1 MKKNEERKNS
11 QRQKK
16 QDLKASLER
25 PLSKSNSKNT
35 SQAQSK
41 RSSNKEQVF
50 EDGNS
55 QKSKQ
60 SSISPSKSSRPTSK
74 GGKQPLEESK
84 VKKSNLKKPSE
95 NLNLINT
102 LNPPT
107 EGIKPQ
113 NLKQITEKNTKQN
126 INPTKPINNE
136 ETVRCFNCGK
146 SNLEYPIYLV
156 VITQHVCNV

>member
-41 RSSNKEQVF
+41 RSSNKEQAF
-50 EDGNS
+50 EDGKS

-74 GGKQPLEESK
+74 GGKQPLDESK

-113 NLKQITEKNTKQN
+113 NLKQILLVKYSHLLISLNGLAQYVKRHFEVKQR
-126 INPTKPINNE
+126 E
-136 ETVRCFNCGK
+136 HF
-146 SNLEYPIYLV
+146 
-156 VITQHVCNV
+156 QH